1 MLSHI
6 KSQEEDETILFWH
19 LNKLSSPEIET
30 HVSCHQRSPL
40 MLVLMIFAKQT
51 WNWLWSKVPT
61 KVKSMCFHPGEELN
75 SKLMSELRNSN
86 ILILWRLSPGTACPS
101 LLESSIHQPRRK
113 IKLRKKALMRNH
125 FPAVFSARVFSVF
138 SFSDDVMHQELLSW
152 VKYLN
157 MKCISRPQHPANESK
172 SWKFPP
178 TRHPS
183 ALLRLWHWNCIN
195 VSYGF

>member
-1 MLSHI
+1 
-6 KSQEEDETILFWH
+6 
-19 LNKLSSPEIET
+19 
-30 HVSCHQRSPL
+30 
-40 MLVLMIFAKQT
+40 MIFAKQT
-51 WNWLWSKVPT
+51 WNWLWSEVPT
-61 KVKSMCFHPGEELN
+61 KVKSRCFHPGEELN

-101 LLESSIHQPRRK
+101 LLESTIHQPRRK

-183 ALLRLWHWNCIN
+183 AQLRHWHWNCSN
-195 VSYGF
+195 VSYGFKSSSILTSILWRIHTFWFFDSSLLPLHWPLRMIIGEQVFS

>member
-1 MLSHI
+1 
-6 KSQEEDETILFWH
+6 
-19 LNKLSSPEIET
+19 
-30 HVSCHQRSPL
+30 
-40 MLVLMIFAKQT
+40 MIFAKHT

-61 KVKSMCFHPGEELN
+61 KVKSICFHPGEELN

-101 LLESSIHQPRRK
+101 LLESTIHQPRRK

-157 MKCISRPQHPANESK
+157 IKCISRPSIQQMKAKVENSPPA
-172 SWKFPP
+172 
-178 TRHPS
+178 TRPLS
-183 ALLRLWHWNCIN
+183 CDTDIEIVVTFLTVFWVPQFWHQYCEEYTFFDFLTLAY
-195 VSYGF
+195 YGFIEH